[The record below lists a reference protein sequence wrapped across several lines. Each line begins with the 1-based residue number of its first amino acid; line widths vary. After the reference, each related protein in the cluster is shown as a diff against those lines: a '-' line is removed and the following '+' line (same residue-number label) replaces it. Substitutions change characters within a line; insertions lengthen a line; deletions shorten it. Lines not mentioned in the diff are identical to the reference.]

1 MTRRAVT
8 NENDENAGT
17 TRLTRAKAAALSG
30 PTHAGDPPQK
40 AVLAAKRTTS
50 TTALTTAAQPTRKR
64 AALGDVSNVT
74 KNETVDPKAAAG
86 KSLLSKTAKPTG
98 IQKPTRTTSTRTALG
113 AKNINTTA
121 SELKR
126 PASGSGVAGN
136 VPKKRNTST
145 TKILKEEDED
155 AAENVPPPKNGA
167 TVTVEV
173 EKKTRFVSTTPKQE
187 IDEDVAA
194 YKTLEELS
202 REAKDLDA
210 EDLDDPLMVAEYVHE
225 IFDYMKELEIST
237 LPNPNYMDSQDELEW
252 KMRGILVDWLL
263 EVHTRFRLLPETL
276 FLAVNII
283 DRFLSRKVVK
293 LDRLQ
298 LVGVTAMFIA
308 SKYEE
313 VLSPHVQNF
322 RHVADD
328 GFTEQE
334 ILSAE
339 RFVLAALDYDL
350 SYPNPMNFLR
360 RISKA
365 DNYDIQTRTLGK
377 YLLEI
382 GCLDHRFIEYPPS
395 HVAAAA
401 MYLARLV
408 LERGEWV
415 RIADINQVELS
426 LTKYRTLPSPTTL
439 VTPSKRSSLSS
450 SSWSTTSPA
459 PSFTMHSS
467 ANTPARS
474 SSRVCASP
482 QKSTRT
488 LLTTLQLPSSSDSGP
503 RSTLQS
509 TLTRSSC
516 SPAERH
522 PCNLK
527 KHANATHI
535 AVSLQRTHDTQAHD
549 PKPCRCFGIPNLS
562 FPIIPRRFTDERL
575 SKPVMA
581 RVSRR

>member
-1 MTRRAVT
+1 MYSLQARAVRRAVT
-8 NENDENAGT
+8 NENDENVATT
-17 TRLTRAKAAALSG
+17 TRLTRAKAAALEN
-30 PTHAGDPPQK
+30 HAGDPPKK
-40 AVLAAKRTTS
+40 AALGVKRAATTTNSTS
-50 TTALTTAAQPTRKR
+50 TTTAAAGVPAAQPTRRR
-64 AALGDVSNVT
+64 AALGDVSNVN
-74 KNETVDPKAAAG
+74 KIETIGTKAAAAAKG
-86 KSLLSKTAKPTG
+86 KVALAQKPTG
-98 IQKPTRTTSTRTALG
+98 IQKPTRTTTSTRTALTNKG
-113 AKNINTTA
+113 VSNVAA
-121 SELKR
+121 ADLKR

-136 VPKKRNTST
+136 VTKKRNT
-145 TKILKEEDED
+145 TKTLKEEDDEEVS
-155 AAENVPPPKNGA
+155 ENVAPPAAKRNG
-167 TVTVEV
+167 VSVKEEVRVE
-173 EKKTRFVSTTPKQE
+173 STTPKDDVE
-187 IDEDVAA
+187 AEVDADLPFHATLDELR
-194 YKTLEELS
+194 K
-202 REAKDLDA
+202 EAKDLDS

-225 IFDYMKELEIST
+225 IFDYMKELEIT
-237 LPNPNYMDSQDELEW
+237 TQPNPDYMESQTELEW

-283 DRFLSRKVVK
+283 DRFLSSKVVQ

-382 GCLDHRFIEYPPS
+382 GCLDHRFIQYPPS

-408 LERGEWV
+408 LDRGEWV
-415 RIADINQVELS
+415 RHDCLLTLCDPLL
-426 LTKYRTLPSPTTL
+426 LTKIG
-439 VTPSKRSSLSS
+439 
-450 SSWSTTSPA
+450 
-459 PSFTMHSS
+459 
-467 ANTPARS
+467 
-474 SSRVCASP
+474 C
-482 QKSTRT
+482 
-488 LLTTLQLPSSSDSGP
+488 
-503 RSTLQS
+503 
-509 TLTRSSC
+509 
-516 SPAERH
+516 H
-522 PCNLK
+522 PCRLRWL
-527 KHANATHI
+527 H
-535 AVSLQRTHDTQAHD
+535 RTRD
-549 PKPCRCFGIPNLS
+549 
-562 FPIIPRRFTDERL
+562 
-575 SKPVMA
+575 
-581 RVSRR
+581 

>member
-1 MTRRAVT
+1 MPSTTSRPIVLQRALTHSFNRILTVYLQARALRRAVT
-8 NENDENAGT
+8 NENDENAGA

-30 PTHAGDPPQK
+30 PNDVSAGDPPKK
-40 AVLAAKRTTS
+40 ALAAKRTTS
-50 TTALTTAAQPTRKR
+50 ASALTNGSQATRKR

-74 KNETVDPKAAAG
+74 KNETLDTKTAAG
-86 KSLLSKTAKPTG
+86 KGLLSKTAKPTG
-98 IQKPTRTTSTRTALG
+98 IQKLTRTTSTRTALG
-113 AKNINTTA
+113 TKNANAA

-145 TKILKEEDED
+145 TKVLKTQEEED
-155 AAENVPPPKNGA
+155 AAENVPPPKSA
-167 TVTVEV
+167 PAVTVEV
-173 EKKTRFVSTTPKQE
+173 KKEEIKAVSTTPKEE
-187 IDEDVAA
+187 IDDGVPL
-194 YKTLEELS
+194 YKTLEELTA
-202 REAKDLDA
+202 EAKNLDD

-225 IFDYMKELEIST
+225 IFDYMKQLEQAT
-237 LPNPNYMDSQDELEW
+237 LPNPDYMDNQGELEW

-283 DRFLSRKVVK
+283 DRFLSRKVVQ

-382 GCLDHRFIEYPPS
+382 GCLDHRFIQYPPS
-395 HVAAAA
+395 QVAAAA

-415 RIADINQVELS
+415 SNPYIL
-426 LTKYRTLPSPTTL
+426 
-439 VTPSKRSSLSS
+439 
-450 SSWSTTSPA
+450 
-459 PSFTMHSS
+459 MH
-467 ANTPARS
+467 
-474 SSRVCASP
+474 VC
-482 QKSTRT
+482 RY
-488 LLTTLQLPSSSDSGP
+488 
-503 RSTLQS
+503 
-509 TLTRSSC
+509 
-516 SPAERH
+516 
-522 PCNLK
+522 
-527 KHANATHI
+527 
-535 AVSLQRTHDTQAHD
+535 
-549 PKPCRCFGIPNLS
+549 
-562 FPIIPRRFTDERL
+562 
-575 SKPVMA
+575 
-581 RVSRR
+581 

>member
-1 MTRRAVT
+1 MPPARAVTRRAVT

-408 LERGEWV
+408 LERGEWD
-415 RIADINQVELS
+415 A
-426 LTKYRTLPSPTTL
+426 TLAHYAGYTEQEIEPVFKL
-439 VTPSKRSSLSS
+439 MVDYLSS
-450 SSWSTTSPA
+450 PVVHDAFFRKYASKKFLKASIVLRQWAKKYAPKYIDKVIVQSSGE
-459 PSFTMHSS
+459 
-467 ANTPARS
+467 TP
-474 SSRVCASP
+474 
-482 QKSTRT
+482 
-488 LLTTLQLPSSSDSGP
+488 
-503 RSTLQS
+503 
-509 TLTRSSC
+509 
-516 SPAERH
+516 
-522 PCNLK
+522 
-527 KHANATHI
+527 I
-535 AVSLQRTHDTQAHD
+535 LQRTHDTQAHD

>member
-1 MTRRAVT
+1 MPPARAVRRAVT
-8 NENDENAGT
+8 NENDENVATT
-17 TRLTRAKAAALSG
+17 TRLTRAKAAALENN
-30 PTHAGDPPQK
+30 AGDPPKK
-40 AVLAAKRTTS
+40 AALGVKRAATT
-50 TTALTTAAQPTRKR
+50 TTTTTTAAATQPTRRR

-74 KNETVDPKAAAG
+74 KNETLDTKAAAG
-86 KSLLSKTAKPTG
+86 KGKLALAQKPTG
-98 IQKPTRTTSTRTALG
+98 IQKPTRTTSTRTALTNK
-113 AKNINTTA
+113 ATNNVA
-121 SELKR
+121 AADLKR

-136 VPKKRNTST
+136 ATKKRNT
-145 TKILKEEDED
+145 TKALKEEEEEAVSEN
-155 AAENVPPPKNGA
+155 AAPVAKR
-167 TVTVEV
+167 TVKEEVRVE
-173 EKKTRFVSTTPKQE
+173 STTPKE
-187 IDEDVAA
+187 EVELNLPLE
-194 YKTLEELS
+194 KTLEELA
-202 REAKDLDA
+202 REAKDLDS

-225 IFDYMKELEIST
+225 IFDYMKELEIT
-237 LPNPNYMDSQDELEW
+237 TQPNPDYMDSQSELEW

-283 DRFLSRKVVK
+283 DRFLSTKVVQ

-382 GCLDHRFIEYPPS
+382 GCLDYRFIKYPPS

-408 LERGEWV
+408 LDRGEWDATLAV
-415 RIADINQVELS
+415 YAGYTEQEIEPVFKLMVDYLYGPVQHDAFFRKYASKKFLKASIVLRQWAKKFAPVYLDNIAANGGD
-426 LTKYRTLPSPTTL
+426 
-439 VTPSKRSSLSS
+439 TP
-450 SSWSTTSPA
+450 
-459 PSFTMHSS
+459 
-467 ANTPARS
+467 
-474 SSRVCASP
+474 
-482 QKSTRT
+482 Q
-488 LLTTLQLPSSSDSGP
+488 
-503 RSTLQS
+503 
-509 TLTRSSC
+509 
-516 SPAERH
+516 
-522 PCNLK
+522 
-527 KHANATHI
+527 I
-535 AVSLQRTHDTQAHD
+535 
-549 PKPCRCFGIPNLS
+549 
-562 FPIIPRRFTDERL
+562 
-575 SKPVMA
+575 
-581 RVSRR
+581 